1 MKKAI
6 RMLLL
11 GAAFLPMVAGAAEGE
26 VKLDHIDV
34 SHDRQSIQHGAK
46 LFAEYCFSCHS
57 VKYMRYNMLVNQLGM
72 PENVVKQQIMLPD
85 GAKING
91 NMTVTMSPKD
101 AETWFGKAPPDLT
114 LEARYRGTDWIY
126 TYLRSFYRDDSR
138 PTGWNNHVFP
148 MVAMPNVLAPLS
160 GEKTKDGKL
169 IQAGSVSPAK
179 FNDMVG
185 DITAFLS
192 YTSDPSELKRTSMGP
207 LVLGF
212 LLIFTILAY
221 LLKKEYWRDVH

>member
-6 RMLLL
+6 KMLLL
-11 GAAFLPMVAGAAEGE
+11 GAAFLPLAAGASEGE
-26 VKLDHIDV
+26 VKLDHADI
-34 SHDRQSIQHGAK
+34 SFDRESIQNGAK
-46 LFAEYCFSCHS
+46 IFAEYCFSCHS
-57 VKYMRYNMLVNQLGM
+57 LKYMRYNMLENQLGM
-72 PENVVKQQIMLPD
+72 PENVVKEQIMLPD

-91 NMTVTMSPKD
+91 NMTITMSPED
-101 AETWFGKAPPDLT
+101 AAVWFGKAPPDLT
-114 LEARYRGTDWIY
+114 LEARYRGADWIY

-148 MVAMPNVLAPLS
+148 MVAMPNVLASLS
-160 GEKTKDGKL
+160 GEKTKDGKV
-169 IQAGSVSPAK
+169 IRAGTVSQAK
-179 FNDMVG
+179 FDDMVR
-185 DITAFLS
+185 DLTAFLT
-192 YTSDPSELKRTSMGP
+192 YTSDPSELKRMSMGP